1 VGLDHSLS
9 ARSRLVDLFADYA
22 RTLREWDK
30 RFVANVTPE
39 VLAKDLPS
47 MKMDPAVFE
56 MFCKKWRYMFAYT
69 NAGLE
74 AGYVTNRMFTFIRPV
89 CVLYIWLVF
98 ELTDA

>member
-39 VLAKDLPS
+39 ILAKELPS

-74 AGYVTNRMFTFIRPV
+74 AGYVTSRIFTFIRPV
-89 CVLYIWLVF
+89 RVLCIWPVF
-98 ELTDA
+98 